1 MTMYKA
7 YLDRFTDNEK
17 AVLLVDKLQQEFFI
31 SISTLPA
38 GSIPG
43 SWFLVN
49 IDNGAISNISF
60 DEEKTAEMKQEV
72 AERMQRLKS
81 KKSSRFKRK

>member
-1 MTMYKA
+1 MYRA

-17 AVLLVDKLQQEFFI
+17 AVLLVDKLQQEFYL
-31 SISTLPA
+31 SISSLPPD
-38 GSIPG
+38 STPG
-43 SWFLVN
+43 SWFLVSIEN
-49 IDNGAISNISF
+49 GGISYIRFDN
-60 DEEKTAEMKQEV
+60 EKTAEMKQEV

>member
-1 MTMYKA
+1 MYRA

-17 AVLLVDKLQQEFFI
+17 AVLLVDKLQQEFYI
-31 SISTLPA
+31 SISSLPS
-38 GSIPG
+38 GSTSG
-43 SWFLVN
+43 SWFLVTVEN
-49 IDNGAISNISF
+49 GGISYIRFDN
-60 DEEKTAEMKQEV
+60 ERTVEMKQEV

>member
-1 MTMYKA
+1 MYSA

-17 AVLLVDKLQQEFFI
+17 AVLLVDKLQQEFYI
-31 SISTLPA
+31 SISSLPS
-38 GSIPG
+38 GSTPG
-43 SWFLVN
+43 SWFLVTVE
-49 IDNGAISNISF
+49 NGGISNIRF
-60 DEEKTAEMKQEV
+60 DNEKTAEMKQEV